1 MQISTKAEEDF
12 VFISTLIILSCL
24 YYFEFQGDKE
34 YDFDIKEDIDYF
46 PVIQGDKGTSATLTK
61 P

>member
-1 MQISTKAEEDF
+1 MQISTKAEEVF

-24 YYFEFQGDKE
+24 YYFEFKRNKE
-34 YDFDIKEDIDYF
+34 YDFDIKEDVDYF
-46 PVIQGDKGTSATLTK
+46 PVIQGSTDTSATLTK